1 MDLYL
6 LSGIVA
12 MFQVVV
18 GFAFVPVLAL
28 PAFGGIKFKDMP
40 SQMSDGMACFLG
52 GQPRVG
58 DHCAAPPSSGGV
70 GGGDDA
76 DADWSIWSLL
86 GLDSA
91 AAAML
96 LYCFV
101 NFGYNVLSLL
111 VTKHGS
117 AVLMVVSAVSSLIWI
132 FFSLSLSLSL
142 SIGRPASVRRQAF
155 LFCTVNRLTD

>member
-40 SQMSDGMACFLG
+40 SQMSDGMSCFLG

-58 DHCAAPPSSGGV
+58 DHCAAPPSTGGR
-70 GGGDDA
+70 DDA

-132 FFSLSLSLSL
+132 FFSLSLSLFQSVARPPFA
-142 SIGRPASVRRQAF
+142 GRH
-155 LFCTVNRLTD
+155 FCSAL

>member
-1 MDLYL
+1 VDLYL

-58 DHCAAPPSSGGV
+58 DHCAAPPSTGGR
-70 GGGDDA
+70 DDA

-132 FFSLSLSLSL
+132 FFSLSLSLFQSVARPPFA
-142 SIGRPASVRRQAF
+142 GRH
-155 LFCTVNRLTD
+155 FCSAL

>member
-58 DHCAAPPSSGGV
+58 DHCAAPPSTGGR
-70 GGGDDA
+70 DDA

-111 VTKHGS
+111 VARKRCIDDLSGEQRFG
-117 AVLMVVSAVSSLIWI
+117 
-132 FFSLSLSLSL
+132 FFFSLSL
-142 SIGRPASVRRQAF
+142 SIGRPASVRAGIF
-155 LFCTVNRLTD
+155 VLHCEPTDRLTD

>member
-58 DHCAAPPSSGGV
+58 DHCATPPSTGGR
-70 GGGDDA
+70 DDA

-132 FFSLSLSLSL
+132 FFSLSLSLFQSVARPPFA
-142 SIGRPASVRRQAF
+142 GRH
-155 LFCTVNRLTD
+155 FCSAL